1 MHSSTRVAD
10 LLGLLFI
17 LQNEFA
23 GKTDLF
29 ELEKRLEVDLDDFMP
44 IVYAADDLGFI
55 TIGDGD
61 IIISDKGTEFIR
73 STLKKRKELIRGSL
87 FLIEPFKTAASLAL
101 FDIDRLKA
109 KLSEQS
115 IMNFEGPGGKHDLEV
130 LMNDWGVYS
139 GMFNVSDDGVYQL
152 VQSN

>member
-87 FLIEPFKTAASLAL
+87 FLLEPFKTAASLGL

-109 KLSEQS
+109 RLSEQG
-115 IMNFEGPGGKHDLEV
+115 IMNFEGPTGKHELEV
-130 LMNDWGVYS
+130 LMNDWGAYS
-139 GMFNVSDDGVYQL
+139 GMFNVLDDGVYRL
-152 VQSN
+152 IQSA